1 VTRILGI
8 DHVQVSA
15 PRGCGDDARRLY
27 GGLLGLAEIGKPEP
41 LRARG
46 GVWFRCG
53 AQQLHVGVDER
64 FTPAEKAYPALLV
77 QSGSLDGLAGAAS
90 VLRPRGDM
98 G

>member
-1 VTRILGI
+1 MTRILGI